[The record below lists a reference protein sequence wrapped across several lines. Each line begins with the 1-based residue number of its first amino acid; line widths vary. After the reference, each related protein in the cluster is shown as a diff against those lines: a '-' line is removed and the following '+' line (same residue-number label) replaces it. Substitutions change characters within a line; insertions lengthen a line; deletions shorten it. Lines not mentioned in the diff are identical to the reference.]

1 MNTAEQT
8 AAINKARAYVEAAQQ
23 PIDMTATGQVIGH
36 LMAAELLLAEIVAA
50 FKEPAPT
57 TA

>member
-8 AAINKARAYVEAAQQ
+8 VAINKARAYVEAAQQ
-23 PIDMTATGQVIGH
+23 PIDKPTAGQLLGH
-36 LMAAELLLAEIVAA
+36 LMAAELLLAEIVTA

-57 TA
+57 TT